1 MTATDPYA
9 AWQGRREEAEDTLS
23 ADTAA
28 ALAAVLDHDPAGAGA
43 APLLAHWLC
52 FLPRTPQ
59 SGLGA
64 DGHPRRG
71 GFLPPVRLPR
81 RMWAGGDLRF
91 PGALRTGVPV
101 RRTSVIAGVRESEG
115 RGGPLVF
122 VTVDHE
128 LRQEDALVLTERQDI
143 VYRAA
148 AGTDPAGSAT
158 ARERAPEETPP
169 PGTWQ
174 RSLVPDPV
182 LLFRYSAL
190 TFNAHRIHYDRPYAL
205 QEEGYPGLVVHGPLT
220 ATLLLDLYTRQRP
233 GARVTGFRFRGVRPA
248 FDGRELTLHGTPTEA
263 GAALYA
269 ADDRGRTVMSAEV
282 DSV

>member
-1 MTATDPYA
+1 MTATDAYA
-9 AWQGRREEAEDTLS
+9 AWKGRREKAEDTLS
-23 ADTAA
+23 ADTASR
-28 ALAAVLDHDPAGAGA
+28 LAATLDHAPAGTDV

-52 FLPRTPQ
+52 FLPCTPH
-59 SGLGA
+59 SDLGP

-81 RMWAGGDLRF
+81 RMWAGGALRF

-101 RRTSVIAGVRESEG
+101 RRTSVVADVRESEG
-115 RGGPLVF
+115 RSGPLVF
-122 VTVDHE
+122 VSVDHE
-128 LRQEDALVLTERQDI
+128 LRQEGALVLTERQDI

-148 AGTDPAGSAT
+148 AGPAESVA
-158 ARERAPEETPP
+158 ARERSPEEAPA

-190 TFNAHRIHYDRPYAL
+190 TFNAHRIHYDRPYAR

-220 ATLLLDLYTRQRP
+220 ATLLLDLYVRQRP
-233 GARVTGFRFRGVRPA
+233 DARVTGFRFRGVRPA
-248 FDGRELTLHGTPTEA
+248 FDGRELTLHATPTGA
-263 GAALYA
+263 GAVLYA

-282 DSV
+282 DAV